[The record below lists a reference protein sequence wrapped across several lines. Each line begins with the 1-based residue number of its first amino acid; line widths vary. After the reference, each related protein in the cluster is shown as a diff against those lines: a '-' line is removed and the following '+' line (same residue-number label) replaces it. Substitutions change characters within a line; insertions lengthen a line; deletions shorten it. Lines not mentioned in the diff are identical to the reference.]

1 MKIRVFLL
9 VFIPLLLV
17 AVVGAFAQKTGL
29 KLWYNHPA
37 EKWTDALPI
46 GNGTLG
52 AMIFGGVNR
61 EHIQFNEQT
70 LWSGG
75 PRQYPRNGA
84 AAYLPVIRK
93 LLFEG
98 KQAEAEALAEKHFLG
113 SKSNEDTYPTQY
125 AAWLKKITAVNAY
138 ANPDFNDSA
147 WPTINPPM
155 PNGWEAIG
163 LPGLDGAVW
172 FRTTFVLPKTWVGKD
187 MIVNLGKIRDM
198 DITYINGKKI
208 GSIDSTNGLRK
219 YTIKAAYLKEGKNV
233 LAIQIINPN
242 DKGGFTGP
250 KSDQQPYVVY
260 PADADPK
267 RVVVL
272 GLDTNWKY
280 FIQDANPPAFPAY
293 EASYLP
299 FADLLIN
306 FKDQGKVENYYRD
319 LNIGDAV
326 ATTNYT
332 VNGVKYTRE
341 YLASDPQKVI
351 AIHLTASQPGH
362 ISFNASLQT
371 EHKQFSVSRV
381 DDHTLALNL
390 KVNDG
395 VLRGSSYLSVYT
407 QKGKVSATAK
417 GISVSNADE
426 VTLYLSAATNFRN
439 YKDVSG
445 QPNAICKQVMQAV
458 KGKTYQAVKAAH
470 IADYHRYFNTFT
482 INLGGGADAALPTDE
497 RIRRFEKTFDP
508 SLLALYTQYARYL
521 LISCSRPDSKLPAN
535 LQGIWNDQI
544 VPAWGSKFT
553 TNINLEM
560 NYWPVDEL
568 NLSPCAQPLI
578 NMVKGLSIAGRQTAK
593 INYNLP
599 GWIVHHNTDIWLGT
613 APINASNHGIWVSG
627 GAWLCHSM
635 WEHYLFT
642 RDEKFLREQA
652 YPAMKACA
660 GFFNGFLINDP
671 KTGYLISTPSNSPEH
686 GGLVAGPAMDHQIIR
701 DLFKNCIAAAKVL
714 HTDAA
719 FSKTLQ
725 AQYNRIAPNRVGKY
739 GQLQEWLQDIDDTT
753 DTHRHVSHLWGVYPG
768 TDISWDNSPKLMHA
782 AEQSFKYRGDEGT
795 GWSLAWKVNL
805 MARFKQADHSLE
817 LMKKLLSVAENG
829 TAKEQGG
836 VYHNLFDAHPPFQ
849 IDGNFGGAAGIAE
862 MLLQSQQAYIEL
874 LPALPAALPEGEV
887 KGICARGGFVL
898 NMKWAGGRLQ
908 QVTVIAKAGGK
919 CWLKYAGK
927 QLSFNAMPGKT
938 YTLNA
943 DLKLL

>member
-1 MKIRVFLL
+1 MKRTSFLIVFAWVLL
-9 VFIPLLLV
+9 STQH
-17 AVVGAFAQKTGL
+17 ASAQTTGL
-29 KLWYNHPA
+29 KLWYDHPA

-52 AMIFGGVNR
+52 AMIFGGIQQ

-75 PRQYPRNGA
+75 PRQYARDGA

-98 KQAEAEALAEKHFLG
+98 KQAEAEKLAGIHFLG
-113 SKSNEDTYPTQY
+113 KKSNEDSYPAQY
-125 AAWLKKITAVNAY
+125 AAWLKKVTANTAY
-138 ANPDFNDSA
+138 AAVGFNDSA
-147 WPTINPPM
+147 WPTMKLPT
-155 PNGWEAIG
+155 PNGWEATG
-163 LPGLDGAVW
+163 LPGLDGALW
-172 FRTTFVLPKTWVGKD
+172 FRITFELPKAWVGKD
-187 MIVNLGKIRDM
+187 IIINLGKVRDM
-198 DITYINGKKI
+198 DITYINGKKT
-208 GSIDSTNGLRK
+208 GSIDSTNALRK
-219 YTIKAAYLKEGKNV
+219 YTIKAADLKEGKNL

-242 DKGGFTGP
+242 DKGGFVGP
-250 KSDQQPYVVY
+250 KSDQQPYVIY
-260 PADADPK
+260 PADAGPK
-267 RVVVL
+267 SAVSL
-272 GLDTNWKY
+272 GLNWKY
-280 FIQDANPPAFPAY
+280 FIQDNNPPAFPAY

-306 FKDQGKVENYYRD
+306 FKNVEKAGNYYRD
-319 LNIGDAV
+319 LTISDAV
-326 ATTNYT
+326 ATTSYT

-351 AIHLTASQPGH
+351 AIHLAASQPGH
-362 ISFNASLQT
+362 ISFEALLQT
-371 EHKQFSVSRV
+371 EHKQFSVSRI

-395 VLRGSSYLSVYT
+395 VLKGSSYLSVYAT
-407 QKGKVSATAK
+407 KGKVNVTSK

-426 VTLYLSAATNFRN
+426 VTLYLSAATSFIN
-439 YKDVSG
+439 YKNVSG
-445 QPNAICKQVMQAV
+445 QPNAICKQVTQAV
-458 KGKTYQAVKAAH
+458 SGKTYQTVKTAH
-470 IADYHRYFNTFT
+470 VADYHRYFNTFT
-482 INLGGGADAALPTDE
+482 INLGGGTDAALPTDE
-497 RIRRFEKTFDP
+497 RIRRFEKAFDP
-508 SLLALYTQYARYL
+508 SLLTLYTQYARYL
-521 LISCSRPDSKLPAN
+521 MISCSRPDSKLPAN

-544 VPAWGSKFT
+544 VPSWGSKFT

-568 NLSPCAQPLI
+568 NLSPCLQPLI
-578 NMVKGLSIAGRQTAK
+578 SMVKGLSITGRQTAK

-599 GWIVHHNTDIWLGT
+599 GWILHHNTDIWLGT

-627 GAWLCHSM
+627 GAWLCHNM

-652 YPAMKACA
+652 YPAMRACA
-660 GFFNGFLINDP
+660 EFFNSFLIKDP

-686 GGLVAGPAMDHQIIR
+686 GGLVAGPTMDHQIIR

-725 AQYNRIAPNRVGKY
+725 AKYKRIAPNQIGKY
-739 GQLQEWLQDIDDTT
+739 GQLQEWMQDIDDTT

-768 TDISWDNSPKLMHA
+768 TDITWDNSPALMHA
-782 AEQSFKYRGDEGT
+782 AEQSFKYRGDDGT

-805 MARFKQADHSLE
+805 MARFKHADHAME
-817 LMKKLLSVAENG
+817 LVKKLLSVAENG
-829 TAKEQGG
+829 SAKERGG

-862 MLLQSQQAYIEL
+862 MLLQSQQGYIDL
-874 LPALPAALPEGEV
+874 LPALPAALPEGEIN
-887 KGICARGGFVL
+887 GICARGGFVL
-898 NMKWAGGRLQ
+898 NMKWATGRLQ
-908 QVTVIAKAGGK
+908 QVAITSKAGGK
-919 CWLKYAGK
+919 CQLKYAGK
-927 QLSFNAMPGKT
+927 QIEFNTVPGKT
-938 YTLNA
+938 YTLNGG
-943 DLKLL
+943 LKLL

>member
-1 MKIRVFLL
+1 MKRSFLL
-9 VFIPLLLV
+9 TIVALLL
-17 AVVGAFAQKTGL
+17 FTAQHTLAQTPGL
-29 KLWYNHPA
+29 KLWYDHPA

-52 AMIFGGVNR
+52 AMIFGGVQQ

-70 LWSGG
+70 LWSGE

-98 KQAEAEALAEKHFLG
+98 KQAEAEKLAGIHFLG
-113 SKSNEDTYPTQY
+113 KKSNEDTYPAQY
-125 AAWLKKITAVNAY
+125 AAWLKKVTANTSY
-138 ANPDFNDSA
+138 ANASFNDSA
-147 WPTINPPM
+147 WPTMKLPT
-155 PNGWEAIG
+155 PNGWEATG
-163 LPGLDGAVW
+163 LPGLDGSVW
-172 FRTTFVLPKTWVGKD
+172 FRTTFELPKAWVGKD
-187 MIVNLGKIRDM
+187 IVINLGKIRDM
-198 DITYINGKKI
+198 DITYINGKKV
-208 GSIDSTNGLRK
+208 GSIDSTNALRK
-219 YTIKAAYLKEGKNV
+219 YTIKAADLKAGKNL

-242 DKGGFTGP
+242 DKGGFVGP
-250 KSDQQPYVVY
+250 KSDQQPYVIY
-260 PADADPK
+260 PADANPK
-267 RVVVL
+267 SAVSL
-272 GLDTNWKY
+272 GLNWKY
-280 FIQDANPPAFPAY
+280 FIQNDAPPAFPAY

-306 FKDQGKVENYYRD
+306 FKDQGKPENYYRD
-319 LNIGDAV
+319 LNISDAV
-326 ATTNYT
+326 ASTSYT

-341 YLASDPQKVI
+341 YLASDPKKVI

-362 ISFNASLQT
+362 ISFDALLQT
-371 EHKQFSVSRV
+371 EHKRFSVSRI

-395 VLRGSSYLSVYT
+395 VLKGSSYLSVYAT
-407 QKGKVSATAK
+407 KGKVNVTAK
-417 GISVSNADE
+417 GISISNADE
-426 VTLYLSAATNFRN
+426 VTLYLSAATSFVN
-439 YKDVSG
+439 YKNVSG
-445 QPNAICKQVMQAV
+445 QPNAICRQVMQAV
-458 KGKTYQAVKAAH
+458 KGKTYQAVKTAH
-470 IADYHRYFNTFT
+470 VDDYHHYFNTFS
-482 INLGGGADAALPTDE
+482 INLGGSADEALPTDE

-508 SLLALYTQYARYL
+508 SLLTLYTQYARYL
-521 LISCSRPDSKLPAN
+521 MISCSRPDSKLPAN

-544 VPAWGSKFT
+544 VPSWGSKFT

-599 GWIVHHNTDIWLGT
+599 GWILHHNTDIWLGT

-627 GAWLCHSM
+627 GAWLCHNM

-660 GFFNGFLINDP
+660 EFFNSFLIKDP

-725 AQYNRIAPNRVGKY
+725 AKYNRIAPNQIGKY
-739 GQLQEWLQDIDDTT
+739 GQLQEWMQDIDDTT

-768 TDISWDNSPKLMHA
+768 TDITWDNSPALMRA
-782 AEQSFKYRGDEGT
+782 AEQSFKYRGDDGT

-805 MARFKQADHSLE
+805 MARFKHADHAME
-817 LMKKLLSVAENG
+817 LVKKLLSVAENG
-829 TAKEQGG
+829 SAKERGG

-862 MLLQSQQAYIEL
+862 MLLQSQQGYIDL
-874 LPALPAALPEGEV
+874 LPALPAALPDGEV
-887 KGICARGGFVL
+887 KGICARGAFVL
-898 NMKWAGGRLQ
+898 NIKWTTGRLQ
-908 QVTVIAKAGGK
+908 QVTVTSKAGGK
-919 CWLKYAGK
+919 CQLKYADK
-927 QLSFNAMPGKT
+927 QIEFNTAPGKT
-938 YTLNA
+938 YTLNGS
-943 DLKLL
+943 LKLL